1 MTATAPAPAP
11 TTVPGARPTG
21 ALATAVHLA
30 PLFRRRRDGDR
41 LATALPVASFAV
53 VTALL
58 LVVLGGAQA
67 FFGWDDE
74 LASTYETLAVIAV
87 VLLLVPLATVGA
99 SAARLAAR
107 RRDER
112 LASLRLLGATT
123 GTITALTV
131 LEAAVTALAGA
142 VLGVMLYAVLAPLVG
157 LLHFRGE
164 ALGAQMWVPWW
175 WLPLAV
181 LGVALLAAASAV
193 VGLRAV
199 VVTPLGVRTRQKA
212 GTAHWVRVVIAV
224 GVLVVGLG
232 LMQVLGVLGE
242 MGGIVAIVGTLAAIF
257 GGMLLALDAL
267 GPWFVRVRARRQARK
282 AQTVPRLLA
291 ARMVLEDPKAAW
303 RQVSGVAMT
312 SFVGVFGAVG
322 LAMADMTSTE
332 GMDPDERWLMQDVST
347 GVLVTVAV
355 SFLMV
360 ACSVGINQ
368 AASTLDRAAVH
379 VSLDRLGV
387 PREVMSEAA
396 RRAVMS
402 ALWMVAGGSA
412 LCAAVLLFPLVGMAI
427 FVQPVAIVTAL
438 AVFALGFLSVRGA
451 AALSARLVP
460 GILARP
466 ERAL

>member
-1 MTATAPAPAP
+1 M
-11 TTVPGARPTG
+11 PGARPTG

>member
-1 MTATAPAPAP
+1 MTATAPAPA
-11 TTVPGARPTG
+11 TLPGARPAG
-21 ALATAVHLA
+21 SLATAIHLA

-67 FFGWDDE
+67 FFRWDDE
-74 LASTYETLAVIAV
+74 LASTYESLAVIAV

-131 LEAAVTALAGA
+131 LEAAVTALVGA
-142 VLGVMLYAVLAPLVG
+142 VLGVALYAVLAPLVG

-224 GVLVVGLG
+224 GVLVVGIAVMAVG
-232 LMQVLGVLGE
+232 LQVFGAWGGV
-242 MGGIVAIVGTLAAIF
+242 IAIITAMAMVF

-267 GPWFVRVRARRQARK
+267 GPWFVRVRARRQARR

-322 LAMADMTSTE
+322 LAMAGTTSTE
-332 GMDPDERWLMQDVST
+332 GMDADERWLMQDVST

-387 PREVMSEAA
+387 PRDVMSEAA

-412 LCAAVLLFPLVGMAI
+412 LCAAVLLFPLVGYAI
-427 FVQPVAIVTAL
+427 FIQPVAIVTAL
-438 AVFALGFLSVRGA
+438 AVFALGFLAVRGA

>member
-1 MTATAPAPAP
+1 MTATVPAPAA
-11 TTVPGARPTG
+11 VPGARPG
-21 ALATAVHLA
+21 SLATAVALA
-30 PLFRRRRDGDR
+30 PLFRRRGDGDR
-41 LATALPVASFAV
+41 LATGLPVASFAV

-74 LASTYETLAVIAV
+74 LASTYEALAVIAV

-131 LEAAVTALAGA
+131 LEAAVTALVGA
-142 VLGVMLYAVLAPLVG
+142 VLGVVLYAVLAPLVG

-181 LGVALLAAASAV
+181 IGVALLAAASAV

-242 MGGIVAIVGTLAAIF
+242 MGGIVAIIGTLAAIF

-322 LAMADMTSTE
+322 LAMTSMTSTD
-332 GMDPDERWLMQDVST
+332 GMDASERWLMQDVST

-387 PREVMSEAA
+387 PRDVMSEAS

-412 LCAAVLLFPLVGMAI
+412 LCAAVLLFPLVGMAV
-427 FVQPVAIVTAL
+427 FVNPVAIVTAL
-438 AVFALGFLSVRGA
+438 AVFALGFLAVRGA

>member
-11 TTVPGARPTG
+11 AAVPGARPAG

-142 VLGVMLYAVLAPLVG
+142 VLGVVLYAVLAPLVG

-199 VVTPLGVRTRQKA
+199 VVTPLGVRTRQKP

-232 LMQVLGVLGE
+232 LMQMLDVLGE

-282 AQTVPRLLA
+282 AQTVPRVLA
-291 ARMVLEDPKAAW
+291 ARMILEDPKAAW

-322 LAMADMTSTE
+322 LAMTSMTSTD
-332 GMDPDERWLMQDVST
+332 GMDASERWLLQDIST

-387 PREVMSEAA
+387 PREVMGEAS

-438 AVFALGFLSVRGA
+438 AVFALGFLAVRGA

>member
-1 MTATAPAPAP
+1 MTATAPAPAA
-11 TTVPGARPTG
+11 VPGARPAG
-21 ALATAVHLA
+21 ALAPAVALA
-30 PLFRRRRDGDR
+30 PLFRRRGDGDR
-41 LATALPVASFAV
+41 LATGLPVASFAV

-74 LASTYETLAVIAV
+74 LASTYEALAVIAV

-131 LEAAVTALAGA
+131 LEAAVTALVGA
-142 VLGVMLYAVLAPLVG
+142 VLGVVLYAVLAPLVG

-181 LGVALLAAASAV
+181 IGVALLAAASAV

-224 GVLVVGLG
+224 AVLVVGLG

-242 MGGIVAIVGTLAAIF
+242 MGGIVAIIGTLAAIF

-322 LAMADMTSTE
+322 LAMTSMTSTD
-332 GMDPDERWLMQDVST
+332 GMDASERWLLQDVST

-387 PREVMSEAA
+387 PRDVMSEAS

-412 LCAAVLLFPLVGMAI
+412 LCAAVLLFPLVGMAV
-427 FVQPVAIVTAL
+427 FVNPVAIVTAL
-438 AVFALGFLSVRGA
+438 AVFALGFLAVRGA

>member
-11 TTVPGARPTG
+11 SAVPGARPAG

-30 PLFRRRRDGDR
+30 PLFRRRRDDDR

-67 FFGWDDE
+67 FFGWDDD

-131 LEAAVTALAGA
+131 LEAAVTALVGA
-142 VLGVMLYAVLAPLVG
+142 VLGVVLYAVLAPLVG

-199 VVTPLGVRTRQKA
+199 VVTPLGVRTRQRP

-332 GMDPDERWLMQDVST
+332 GMDADERWLMQDVST

-387 PREVMSEAA
+387 PRDVMSEAS

-438 AVFALGFLSVRGA
+438 AVFALGFLAVRGA

>member
-1 MTATAPAPAP
+1 MTAAPA
-11 TTVPGARPTG
+11 VPGARAAGPFT
-21 ALATAVHLA
+21 TAVHLA
-30 PLFRRRRDGDR
+30 PLFARRRDGDR
-41 LATALPVASFAV
+41 LATALPVVSFAV

-58 LVVLGGAQA
+58 LIVLGGAQA
-67 FFGWDDE
+67 FFGWHDE
-74 LASTYETLAVIAV
+74 LASTYATLAVIAV

-123 GTITALTV
+123 GTITVLTV
-131 LEAAVTALAGA
+131 LEAAVTALVGA
-142 VLGVMLYAVLAPLVG
+142 VLGVVVYAVTAPLVG

-164 ALGAQMWVPWW
+164 ALGSQMWVPWW

-181 LGVALLAAASAV
+181 LAVALLAAGSAV

-199 VVTPLGVRTRQKA
+199 VVTPLGVRTRQRP

-224 GVLVVGLG
+224 GVLLGGLA
-232 LMQVLGVLGE
+232 LMQVLGTLGE
-242 MGGIVAIVGTLAAIF
+242 LGGIVAIVGTLAAIF

-282 AQTVPRLLA
+282 AATVPRLLA
-291 ARMVLEDPKAAW
+291 ARMILEDPKAAW

-322 LAMADMTSTE
+322 LALANQGTTVE
-332 GMDPDERWLMQDVST
+332 MDDDARWLMHDIST
-347 GVLVTVAV
+347 GVLVTVAG

-360 ACSVGINQ
+360 ACSVAINQ
-368 AASTLDRAAVH
+368 AAATLDRAAVH

-387 PREVMSEAA
+387 PRSVMSEAS

-412 LCAAVLLFPLVGMAI
+412 LCAAVLIFPLVGMAVFI
-427 FVQPVAIVTAL
+427 QPVAVVTAL
-438 AVFALGFLSVRGA
+438 AVFALGFLAVRGA

>member
-11 TTVPGARPTG
+11 SAVPGARPAG

-30 PLFRRRRDGDR
+30 PLFRRRRDDDR

-67 FFGWDDE
+67 FFGWDDD

-131 LEAAVTALAGA
+131 LEAAVTALVGA
-142 VLGVMLYAVLAPLVG
+142 VLGVVLYAVLAPLVG

-199 VVTPLGVRTRQKA
+199 VVTPLGVRTRQRP

-232 LMQVLGVLGE
+232 LMQVLGILGE
-242 MGGIVAIVGTLAAIF
+242 LGGIVAIVGTLAAIF

-332 GMDPDERWLMQDVST
+332 GMDADERWLMQDVST

-387 PREVMSEAA
+387 PRDVMSEAS

-438 AVFALGFLSVRGA
+438 AVFALGFLAVRGA

>member
-142 VLGVMLYAVLAPLVG
+142 VLGVVLYAVLAPLVG

-451 AALSARLVP
+451 ATLSARLVP

>member
-1 MTATAPAPAP
+1 MTAAA
-11 TTVPGARPTG
+11 VPGARPAG
-21 ALATAVHLA
+21 ALATALHLA
-30 PLFRRRRDGDR
+30 PLFTRRRDGDR
-41 LATALPVASFAV
+41 LALALPVAAFAV

-74 LASTYETLAVIAV
+74 LASTYATLAVIAV

-131 LEAAVTALAGA
+131 LEAAVTALVGA
-142 VLGVMLYAVLAPLVG
+142 VLGVVGYAVLAPVVG
-157 LLHFRGE
+157 LLQFRGE

-193 VGLRAV
+193 LGLRAV
-199 VVTPLGVRTRQKA
+199 VVTPLGVRTRQRP

-242 MGGIVAIVGTLAAIF
+242 LGGIVAIVGTLAAIF

-282 AQTVPRLLA
+282 AGTVPRLLA
-291 ARMVLEDPKAAW
+291 ARMILEDPKAAW

-332 GMDPDERWLMQDVST
+332 GMDADERWLMQDVST

-368 AASTLDRAAVH
+368 AAATLDRAAVH

-387 PREVMSEAA
+387 PRSVMSGAS

-438 AVFALGFLSVRGA
+438 AVFALGFLAVRGA

>member
-11 TTVPGARPTG
+11 TAVPGARPTG

-30 PLFRRRRDGDR
+30 PLFRRRRDDDR

-142 VLGVMLYAVLAPLVG
+142 VLGVVLYAVLAPLVG

-224 GVLVVGLG
+224 GVLLVGLG

-438 AVFALGFLSVRGA
+438 AVFALGFLAVRGA

>member
-1 MTATAPAPAP
+1 M
-11 TTVPGARPTG
+11 PGARPG
-21 ALATAVHLA
+21 PLATAVALA
-30 PLFRRRRDGDR
+30 PLFRRRGGGDR
-41 LATALPVASFAV
+41 LATGLPVASFAV

-74 LASTYETLAVIAV
+74 LASTYESLAVIAV

-131 LEAAVTALAGA
+131 LEAAVTALVGA
-142 VLGVMLYAVLAPLVG
+142 VLGVVLYAVLAPLVG

-181 LGVALLAAASAV
+181 IGVALLAAASAV

-224 GVLVVGLG
+224 GVLVVGLL

-242 MGGIVAIVGTLAAIF
+242 MGGIVAIIATLAAIF

-267 GPWFVRVRARRQARK
+267 GPWFVRVRARRQARR

-322 LAMADMTSTE
+322 LAMTSMTSTD
-332 GMDPDERWLMQDVST
+332 GMDASERWLMQDVST

-387 PREVMSEAA
+387 PRDVMSEAS

-412 LCAAVLLFPLVGMAI
+412 LCAAVLLFPLVGMAV
-427 FVQPVAIVTAL
+427 FVNPVAIVTAL
-438 AVFALGFLSVRGA
+438 AVFALGFLAVRGA

>member
-1 MTATAPAPAP
+1 MTAAPAPAP
-11 TTVPGARPTG
+11 AAVPGARPAG

-41 LATALPVASFAV
+41 LATALPVAAFGV

-67 FFGWDDE
+67 FFGWDDD

-131 LEAAVTALAGA
+131 LEAAVTALVGA
-142 VLGVMLYAVLAPLVG
+142 ALGVVLYAVLAPLVG

-199 VVTPLGVRTRQKA
+199 VVTPLGVRTRQRP

-242 MGGIVAIVGTLAAIF
+242 LGGIVAIVGTLAAIF

-267 GPWFVRVRARRQARK
+267 GPWFVRVRARRQART
-282 AQTVPRLLA
+282 AGTVPRLLA
-291 ARMVLEDPKAAW
+291 ARMILEDPKAAW

-332 GMDPDERWLMQDVST
+332 GMDADERWLMQDVST

-368 AASTLDRAAVH
+368 AAATLDRAAVH

-387 PREVMSEAA
+387 PRSVMSEAS

-438 AVFALGFLSVRGA
+438 AVFALGFLAVRGA

>member
-1 MTATAPAPAP
+1 M
-11 TTVPGARPTG
+11 
-21 ALATAVHLA
+21 
-30 PLFRRRRDGDR
+30 
-41 LATALPVASFAV
+41 SFAV

-58 LVVLGGAQA
+58 TLVLGGAQA
-67 FFGWDDE
+67 FFRWDDD
-74 LASTYETLAVIAV
+74 LASTYESLAVIAC
-87 VLLLVPLATVGA
+87 VLLLVPLSTVGA

-123 GTITALTV
+123 GTVTALTV
-131 LEAAVTALAGA
+131 LEAAVTAL
-142 VLGVMLYAVLAPLVG
+142 LGSLLGLVLYAATAPLVG
-157 LLHFRGE
+157 LLHFRG
-164 ALGAQMWVPWW
+164 AAIGSQMWVPWW
-175 WLPLAV
+175 WLPLVVA
-181 LGVALLAAASAV
+181 GVTLLAAASAV
-193 VGLRAV
+193 AGLRAV
-199 VVTPLGVRTRQKA
+199 VVTPLGVRTRQRA
-212 GTAHWVRVVIAV
+212 GTAHWVRVVVAV
-224 GVLVVGLG
+224 VVLVVGLG
-232 LMQVLGVLGE
+232 LTQALGLLGQL
-242 MGGIVAIVGTLAAIF
+242 GGIVAVIAALAAAF

-267 GPWFVRVRARRQARK
+267 GPWFVRVRARRQAKR

-291 ARMVLEDPKAAW
+291 ARMILEDPKTAW

-322 LAMADMTSTE
+322 LAMAAVSDDASM
-332 GMDPDERWLMQDVST
+332 PADERWLMHDIST
-347 GVLVTVAV
+347 GVLVTVAG

-368 AASTLDRAAVH
+368 AAATLDRAAVH

-387 PREVMSEAA
+387 PRTVMAEAA

-412 LCAAVLLFPLVGMAI
+412 LCAAVLLFPLVGFAI

-438 AVFALGFLSVRGA
+438 AVFAAGFLAVRGA
-451 AALSARLVP
+451 AALCTRLVP

-466 ERAL
+466 ERVL